1 MVYIRF
7 VALQPASIP
16 VEEMDPLDT
25 EVRGIPDD
33 SEEIERGL
41 VAVNSPDGDIM
52 WETPISMRM
61 TIGKWLPQSKNS
73 TVPVTRRGPPE
84 IKENNK
90 TIPQMKTKRLHHA

>member
-1 MVYIRF
+1 MVYMYIRF

-52 WETPISMRM
+52 WGDPDLHEDDDWEVVTP
-61 TIGKWLPQSKNS
+61 KQEFK
-73 TVPVTRRGPPE
+73 VPVTLADHLKSKR
-84 IKENNK
+84 
-90 TIPQMKTKRLHHA
+90 TTKPFLR